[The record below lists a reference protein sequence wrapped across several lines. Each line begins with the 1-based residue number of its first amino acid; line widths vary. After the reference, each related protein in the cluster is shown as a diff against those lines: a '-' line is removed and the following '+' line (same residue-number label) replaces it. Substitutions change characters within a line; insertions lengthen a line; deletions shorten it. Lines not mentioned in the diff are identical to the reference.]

1 MFKIPTISLKIP
13 RFLASI
19 KNVRELV
26 TMDLFCYL
34 TVVGLSWLR
43 HVFSS
48 LQQSPTHSVISDY
61 CHIESRHPNIE
72 AECQLLFIHI
82 LAISLNYWLSWL
94 TCLACVDIWTCGL
107 CFRKMFFQIV
117 GCDPLVCVEHNFVGH
132 NQYSNRKERKN
143 AYIHTCSNNDWF
155 SAGAILYPGDIFG
168 CHNLGWGSAAGI

>member
-19 KNVRELV
+19 KNVQDLV

-155 SAGAILYPGDIFG
+155 SVGAILYPGDIFG